1 MATEARGNRVVWFI
15 TFQVG
20 AILASLI
27 AVRPALW
34 PFTVRAPLAAAGVF
48 VDVVSPT
55 SIAQGMRTMLQ
66 DADLLDTL
74 ARAGRERVLKEY
86 WLEEVAG
93 KFESVLENA
102 RREQTR

>member
-1 MATEARGNRVVWFI
+1 MVWFI

-102 RREQTR
+102 RQEQTR

>member
-1 MATEARGNRVVWFI
+1 MGIPVIGGLRCGRSPWAL
-15 TFQVG
+15 TFG
-20 AILASLI
+20 
-27 AVRPALW
+27 
-34 PFTVRAPLAAAGVF
+34 RAGLL

-74 ARAGRERVLKEY
+74 DRSWGVRAFNEY

-93 KFESVLENA
+93 KFESVLENV
-102 RREQTR
+102 RQEQTR